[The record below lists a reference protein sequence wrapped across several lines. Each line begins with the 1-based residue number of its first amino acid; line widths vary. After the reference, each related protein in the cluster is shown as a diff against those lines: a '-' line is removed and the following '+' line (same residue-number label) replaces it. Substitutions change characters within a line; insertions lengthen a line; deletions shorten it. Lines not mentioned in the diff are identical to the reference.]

1 MKLCKMLYFLH
12 MFKCYYY
19 CFLNFQII
27 SDLQIS
33 QSYFISSSWV
43 IPGLSYELM
52 NSFVLFLWFSN
63 FILQIDVGKLSEYV
77 IPMGGGLDIPPNF
90 YILLPCIL
98 TALCLPLVIT
108 RAVMMDLDC
117 FVFKKSQLFVQ
128 TEKYVESQHQLPKIL
143 QKNIN
148 SKKITCRLNIVL
160 LCSTFVNLI
169 VVLLLILFGILI
181 FMLLSW

>member
-1 MKLCKMLYFLH
+1 MGQKMNFINCTSCNGSPQLIPFQFANGKLPH
-12 MFKCYYY
+12 SY
-19 CFLNFQII
+19 CRAFWAM
-27 SDLQIS
+27 IS
-33 QSYFISSSWV
+33 QS
-43 IPGLSYELM
+43 
-52 NSFVLFLWFSN
+52 FSN

-143 QKNIN
+143 QKNVN
-148 SKKITCRLNIVL
+148 SKKVTCRLNIVL
-160 LCSTFVNLI
+160 LCSTFVNFI

-181 FMLLSW
+181 FVVLR

>member
-1 MKLCKMLYFLH
+1 MGNCPIPVSGHSGQWLVSHFPISFYRLMWENCQNMW
-12 MFKCYYY
+12 
-19 CFLNFQII
+19 FQWVVVLTY
-27 SDLQIS
+27 LQT
-33 QSYFISSSWV
+33 FI
-43 IPGLSYELM
+43 
-52 NSFVLFLWFSN
+52 FFF
-63 FILQIDVGKLSEYV
+63 
-77 IPMGGGLDIPPNF
+77 
-90 YILLPCIL
+90 PCIL

-148 SKKITCRLNIVL
+148 SKKVTCRLNIVL

-181 FMLLSW
+181 FMVLRW